1 MSTLAIDIETY
12 SGIDLIKSG
21 VYAYAASP
29 DFRILLMAYAFNDEP
44 VQIVDAASGE
54 SLPNAVLAAL
64 TDPSVIKTAYN
75 ANFERTCIAKYYG
88 INCEPPQWRCS
99 AVHAAELGLPQS
111 LQAAAAALGLEEQK
125 DQRGKALIDYFSKPC
140 KPTKANGGRSR
151 NLPEHAP
158 DKWQLFKDYCIQD
171 VVVERAIRN
180 KLSRFPVAPGEQKL
194 WEYDQRINDRG
205 VRVDM
210 DFAEAA
216 IKLNHEYGG
225 RLKLE
230 AAELTGV
237 ENPNSVAQ
245 LKKWVETKTG
255 FYPASLDKE
264 AIGRLKQETTDPDV
278 CRVLEIRSKL
288 GKTSVG
294 KYEAMKR
301 SACPDGRIRGLL
313 QFYGAGR
320 TGRWAGRI
328 VQVQNLPQNHIKDLS
343 LARKTLKDQDFTMF
357 EMLFGNVPETL
368 SELIRTALIPSEGY
382 RFIVSDFSA
391 IEARVIAWLAGEP
404 WRLDVFRT
412 HGKIYEASASQMFR
426 VPIERIVK
434 GKPEYTL
441 RQKGKVAE
449 LALGYGG
456 SVGAMIS
463 MGALKMGLEESELKP
478 LVDSWRQANPHITA
492 LWRQVEKAALDAL
505 RGQPRTINKGIKIY
519 KESGIL
525 FIKLPSGR
533 SLAYA
538 KPAVG
543 ENRFGRKS
551 VTYMGLEAGA
561 WTRLETFGGKL
572 TENIV
577 QAIARDC
584 LAETIIRLE
593 DMGYRVNFHVHDEV
607 VLDVPLGESSPKAV
621 AEIMGQPIEWAKD
634 LPLVADAYE
643 CDFYMKA

>member
-12 SGIDLIKSG
+12 SAVDLIKSG
-21 VYAYAASP
+21 VYAYTASP
-29 DFRILLMAYAFNDEP
+29 DFKILLLAYAFDDES
-44 VQIVDAASGE
+44 VQIVDTASGE
-54 SLPNAVLAAL
+54 PLPTVILDAL
-64 TDPSVIKTAYN
+64 TDPAVIKTAYN

-88 INCEPPQWRCS
+88 IICDPSQWRCS
-99 AVHAAELGLPQS
+99 AVHAAELGLPPS

-140 KPTKANGGRSR
+140 KPTKANGGRIR
-151 NLPEHAP
+151 NLPGHAP
-158 DKWQLFKDYCIQD
+158 EKWELFKEYCIQD

-180 KLSRFPVAPGEQKL
+180 KLSRFPMTAGEQNL
-194 WEYDQRINDRG
+194 WEYDQKINDRG
-205 VRVDM
+205 VRVDL

-216 IKLNHEYGG
+216 IRLNHEYST
-225 RLKLE
+225 RMKLE
-230 AAELTGV
+230 AAELTGL

-245 LKKWVETKTG
+245 LKKWIEFKTG
-255 FYPASLDKE
+255 VYPGSLNKE
-264 AIGRLKQETTDPDV
+264 AVEKLKQETAEPDV
-278 CRVLEIRSKL
+278 YRVLDIRSAL

-301 SACPDGRIRGLL
+301 SVCPDGRIRGLL

-343 LARKTLKDQDFTMF
+343 LARKTLKDGECAVF

-368 SELIRTALIPSEGY
+368 SELIRTAFIPSDGC

-391 IEARVIAWLAGEP
+391 IEARVIAWLAGEQ
-404 WRLDVFRT
+404 WRLDVFNT
-412 HGKIYEASASQMFR
+412 HGKIYEASAAQMFKIP
-426 VPIERIVK
+426 VESIKK
-434 GKPEYTL
+434 GDPL
-441 RQKGKVAE
+441 RQKGKIAE

-456 SVGAMIS
+456 SVGAMVN
-463 MGALKMGLEESELKP
+463 MGALKMGLEEAELKP
-478 LVDSWRQANPHITA
+478 IVNSWRQANPHITE
-492 LWRQVEKAALDAL
+492 LWREVENAALDAL
-505 RGQPRTINKGIKIY
+505 RGRPRTINKGIKIY
-519 KESGIL
+519 KECGIL
-525 FIKLPSGR
+525 FVRLPSGR
-533 SLAYA
+533 NLAYA
-538 KPAVG
+538 KPAVQ
-543 ENRFGRKS
+543 ENRFGRKA

-561 WTRLETFGGKL
+561 WTRLDTFGGKL

-584 LAETIIRLE
+584 LAESIIRLE
-593 DMGYRVNFHVHDEV
+593 NLGYRVNFHVHDEV
-607 VLDVPLGESSPKAV
+607 VLDVPVGESSPGTV
-621 AEIMGQPIEWAKD
+621 AEIMGQPIEWAEG

>member
-1 MSTLAIDIETY
+1 M
-12 SGIDLIKSG
+12 
-21 VYAYAASP
+21 
-29 DFRILLMAYAFNDEP
+29 
-44 VQIVDAASGE
+44 
-54 SLPNAVLAAL
+54 
-64 TDPSVIKTAYN
+64 
-75 ANFERTCIAKYYG
+75 
-88 INCEPPQWRCS
+88 
-99 AVHAAELGLPQS
+99 
-111 LQAAAAALGLEEQK
+111 
-125 DQRGKALIDYFSKPC
+125 
-140 KPTKANGGRSR
+140 
-151 NLPEHAP
+151 
-158 DKWQLFKDYCIQD
+158 
-171 VVVERAIRN
+171 
-180 KLSRFPVAPGEQKL
+180 
-194 WEYDQRINDRG
+194 
-205 VRVDM
+205 
-210 DFAEAA
+210 
-216 IKLNHEYGG
+216 
-225 RLKLE
+225 
-230 AAELTGV
+230 
-237 ENPNSVAQ
+237 
-245 LKKWVETKTG
+245 
-255 FYPASLDKE
+255 
-264 AIGRLKQETTDPDV
+264 
-278 CRVLEIRSKL
+278 LEIRSKL

-368 SELIRTALIPSEGY
+368 SELIRTALMPSEGY

-577 QAIARDC
+577 QAIAVTVWRK
-584 LAETIIRLE
+584 L
-593 DMGYRVNFHVHDEV
+593 
-607 VLDVPLGESSPKAV
+607 SS
-621 AEIMGQPIEWAKD
+621 G
-634 LPLVADAYE
+634 
-643 CDFYMKA
+643 